1 MRKETDEN
9 STRIININ
17 KDKNI
22 DVTELVLLSGYAGL
36 VVMWVFACCA

>member
-1 MRKETDEN
+1 MRKETDNN

-36 VVMWVFACCA
+36 VVMWVFACCT

>member
-9 STRIININ
+9 STRIINVNKN
-17 KDKNI
+17 KDI

>member
-1 MRKETDEN
+1 MRKETDSN
-9 STRIININ
+9 STRIINVN

-36 VVMWVFACCA
+36 VIIWVFACCG